1 VKEHV
6 DKYISVPPNLA
17 FLFEH
22 QYTDASLSFNG
33 LKGNDHQVAA
43 VLREISSEYGFC
55 FYLTSL
61 ERTVEGG
68 CDEYEWEYG
77 GSHEIVDEIDSGVTL
92 NRVVDLNG
100 SEIATDLDF
109 DQENFIQSDPFEGLE
124 PDDEDC
130 SGYTGNEGVTMTHF
144 YRRTVCFPEY
154 ILLFLLTS
162 LGRLQYS
169 FRNPIEST
177 FFMPPQRRS
186 LMRPNTGKKKIPRS
200 RK

>member
-1 VKEHV
+1 MKEHV

-43 VLREISSEYGFC
+43 VLRKISSEYGFC

-68 CDEYEWEYG
+68 CDENEWGYG
-77 GSHEIVDEIDSGVTL
+77 DYHEIIDEIDSAVTL

-109 DQENFIQSDPFEGLE
+109 DQNNFIQSDPFEDLE

-130 SGYTGNEGVTMTHF
+130 SGYTGNEGVTTTHF
-144 YRRTVCFPEY
+144 YRRTVSFRRISC
-154 ILLFLLTS
+154 LFFLTS
-162 LGRLQYS
+162 LGRLQY
-169 FRNPIEST
+169 
-177 FFMPPQRRS
+177 
-186 LMRPNTGKKKIPRS
+186 
-200 RK
+200 